1 MLSHN
6 ELPQKFCAEEMA
18 ELRTFTCFP
27 ELPLEIRNM
36 VWKEAANLP
45 RNLDIWARPTGVTCY
60 RDMEY
65 WDERLEWKEYRT
77 FRFTTRQPVPGVLVA
92 TKESRAATRQFFDMC
107 FGSCID
113 WGGGVK
119 ITTNPEILRNFQAD
133 RICPMGPYSTEASDY
148 LWGSEPPP
156 SCAVNLY
163 RTSKDDPDPL
173 SKLLFY
179 ADGFHE
185 EILLYYCEETVAI
198 NGPFD
203 FLELSEE
210 QSSHLEWQALLE
222 ARRMLQEH
230 FDSETE
236 LCIEEAK
243 LSHEEQ
249 GLGPP
254 TEEVLDFGWVFPTT
268 KFVALVVNGIRRF

>member
-1 MLSHN
+1 
-6 ELPQKFCAEEMA
+6 MA

-27 ELPLEIRNM
+27 TLPLEIRNM
-36 VWKEAANLP
+36 IWKEAANLP
-45 RNLDIWARPTGVTCY
+45 RNLDIWTHPTGVTSY

-65 WDERLEWKEYRT
+65 GDDRLEWKKYRT
-77 FRFTTRQPVPGVLVA
+77 FRYTTRQPVPGVLIA
-92 TKESRAATRQFFDMC
+92 TKESRAAAREFFDMS
-107 FGSCID
+107 FGIYID

-133 RICPMGPYSTEASDY
+133 RICPMGPYSEEASGY
-148 LWGSEPPP
+148 LWSAEPSP

-163 RTSKDDPDPL
+163 RTPKGDPDPL

-198 NGPFD
+198 NGSFD

-210 QSSHLEWQALLE
+210 QASYLEWQALLE
-222 ARRMLQEH
+222 ARRMLQED
-230 FDSETE
+230 FDSETG
-236 LCIEEAK
+236 LSIEEAK
-243 LSHEEQ
+243 LRHEEQ
-249 GLGPP
+249 SLGPP
-254 TEEVLDFGWVFPTT
+254 TQENLDLGWVFPRI
-268 KFVALVVNGIRRF
+268 KFMALVVNGIRRR

>member
-1 MLSHN
+1 MLSHD
-6 ELPQKFCAEEMA
+6 ELPQKFYAEDMA

-27 ELPLEIRNM
+27 ELPLEIRNL
-36 VWKEAANLP
+36 VWKKAANFP
-45 RNLDIWARPTGVTCY
+45 RNLDIWARPTGVTRY
-60 RDMEY
+60 RDMKY
-65 WDERLEWKEYRT
+65 GDDRLEWKEYRT
-77 FRFTTRQPVPGVLVA
+77 FRYTTRQPVPGVLIA
-92 TKESRAATRQFFDMC
+92 TRESRAATREFFDMS
-107 FGSCID
+107 FGSYVD

-133 RICPMGPYSTEASDY
+133 RICPMGPYSGEASGH
-148 LWGSEPPP
+148 LWSAETPP

-163 RTSKDDPDPL
+163 RTSKDDLNPVDE
-173 SKLLFY
+173 LLFY
-179 ADGFHE
+179 ADDYHE

-203 FLELSEE
+203 FLELTEE
-210 QSSHLEWQALLE
+210 QASYLEWQALLE
-222 ARRMLQEH
+222 ARRMLQEY

-236 LCIEEAK
+236 LWIEEAK

-254 TEEVLDFGWVFPTT
+254 THEDLNIGWVVPRI
-268 KFVALVVNGIRRF
+268 KFVALVVDGIRRR